1 MRRIAKTPLA
11 RMAVA
16 AALTAWLAACGPTPT
31 QQYTDALDAWKQRQY
46 ATAYSG
52 AREAQSAAQQAN
64 DTELRDKAA
73 YLSGLAAFQLGRMDD
88 AGRAFAT
95 AAKSSD
101 RELSGRA
108 KAMMAGVAV
117 DQGRWSDASD
127 LYADA
132 ATLLKGAEADR
143 ARSLSQEAA
152 SRAAAGKA
160 RVTRTPSDDSATGKI
175 TASPPPRPPVR
186 TTDADS
192 AAVGSFTIVAGTY
205 GSEVAARQRATLLAD
220 QARRAGVG
228 SPRVVPSSAPRG
240 RVWLVEVGVFSDRA
254 KAQAA
259 LKKLPISDG
268 IVAPT
273 QQR

>member
-1 MRRIAKTPLA
+1 
-11 RMAVA
+11 MAVA
-16 AALTAWLAACGPTPT
+16 AALTVWLAACGPTPT

-64 DTELRDKAA
+64 DAELRDKAA

-88 AGRAFAT
+88 AGRAFAV
-95 AAKSSD
+95 AAKSTD

-117 DQGRWSDASD
+117 DQARWSDASD
-127 LYADA
+127 LYAEA

-143 ARSLSQEAA
+143 ARSLAQEAA

-160 RVTRTPSDDSATGKI
+160 RAARTPTDAGSTGKI
-175 TASPPPRPPVR
+175 TNAPQTRTPVR
-186 TTDADS
+186 STEQDS

-205 GSEVAARQRATLLAD
+205 SSEVAARQRATLLAD
-220 QARRAGVG
+220 QARRAGIG
-228 SPRVVPSSAPRG
+228 GPRVVPSSAPRG

-259 LKKLPISDG
+259 LKKLPLADG

-273 QQR
+273 QEK